1 MMKKFRNVKK
11 RENGLNELGAKDKLL
26 TKLRGTIGDIGEDF
40 DADFGD
46 IGLD

>member
-1 MMKKFRNVKK
+1 MKNFRSVKK
-11 RENGLNELGAKDKLL
+11 RENGLNELSAKDKLL
-26 TKLRGTIGDIGEDF
+26 TKLKGTLGDIGEDF